1 MMQKFSNTWSL
12 MSASWEV
19 LKKDREMLIF
29 PLISGVCCLL
39 VMVSFALPIF
49 LSESWQTFGGETSGE
64 TQVIYYL
71 LLFAF
76 YFCNYFIIVFFNS
89 AVVSCAVIR
98 MRGGDPTVSD
108 GLRAS
113 TARLPLIAGWA
124 LVAAT
129 VGIVL
134 RIIEDRSKNIGKIVA
149 SLLGTAWTLA
159 SFLVVPIMVVENIN
173 PLDALKKSASMF
185 KKTWGEQ
192 IIGNFSFGLVFF
204 VLGIPAV
211 LLFLIGIVS
220 GSIAML
226 VVFVILAAIY
236 LIVLALVQSTLQTIF
251 QAALYFYSQNG
262 KAPQGF
268 SADLLN
274 NSIARK

>member
-29 PLISGVCCLL
+29 PLISGICSLL
-39 VMVSFALPIF
+39 LLVSFALPVF
-49 LSESWQTFGGETSGE
+49 LSGSWQNFGGETSGD

-89 AVVSCAVIR
+89 AVVSCATIR

-108 GLRAS
+108 GLHAS

-159 SFLVVPIMVVENIN
+159 SFFVVPIMVVENIN

-185 KKTWGEQ
+185 KRTWGEQ

-204 VLGIPAV
+204 VLGIPAF
-211 LLFLIGIVS
+211 LLFLLGIVS

-226 VVFVILAAIY
+226 VVFIILAAIY

-268 SADLLN
+268 SEDLLN
-274 NSIARK
+274 NSIAHK

>member
-29 PLISGVCCLL
+29 PLISGICSLL
-39 VMVSFALPIF
+39 LLVSFALPVF
-49 LSESWQTFGGETSGE
+49 LSGSWQTFGRETSRD

-89 AVVSCAVIR
+89 AVVSCATIR

-134 RIIEDRSKNIGKIVA
+134 RIIEDRSKTIGKIVA
-149 SLLGTAWTLA
+149 ALLGTAWTLA
-159 SFLVVPIMVVENIN
+159 SFFVVPIMVVENIN

-185 KKTWGEQ
+185 KRTWGEQ

-204 VLGIPAV
+204 VLGIPAF
-211 LLFLIGIVS
+211 LLFLLGIVS

-226 VVFVILAAIY
+226 VVFIILAAIY

-268 SADLLN
+268 SEDLLN
-274 NSIARK
+274 NSIAHK